1 MAEGEREATK
11 RITKTITIHECLKRG
26 CAMRRRSIVGGF
38 KRNILFCGLPLRSDH
53 KPANWRGAA
62 ANVETFKTQA
72 TMRSNGEDSKIAAAN
87 ARVADRLC
95 PSRRVAMGI
104 GWVAIVT
111 LILIFALPGRAANE
125 LFLRSYP
132 LISGGNFLLENV
144 NGSVRVEGWSRN
156 EVEVRAVK
164 SAFRDQRD
172 LERVRI
178 QVVSV
183 PGQVAVRTLYPEG
196 QGVEVAVQYVVHVPY
211 RVLLGDVETVN
222 GSVVVS
228 GVEGRGD
235 LKSVNGNVEVLDS
248 SGRFSARTTNGDLR
262 LELRKLLDGG
272 PMNVQ
277 TVNGSVFLGLPS
289 NARADLQV
297 ASMNGNFASELP
309 VVSTRGALATGM
321 FRARLGG
328 GGGEISVRTINGRI
342 RLIRERPT
350 V

>member
-1 MAEGEREATK
+1 MAGSLRWALLAAT
-11 RITKTITIHECLKRG
+11 IG
-26 CAMRRRSIVGGF
+26 C
-38 KRNILFCGLPLRSDH
+38 C
-53 KPANWRGAA
+53 
-62 ANVETFKTQA
+62 
-72 TMRSNGEDSKIAAAN
+72 
-87 ARVADRLC
+87 
-95 PSRRVAMGI
+95 
-104 GWVAIVT
+104 
-111 LILIFALPGRAANE
+111 ALPATASNE
-125 LFLRSYP
+125 LFLRTCP
-132 LISGGNFLLENV
+132 LPSGGSFVLENV
-144 NGSVRVEGWSRN
+144 NGSVRVEGWSRD

-178 QVVSV
+178 EVLTL
-183 PGQVAVRTLYPEG
+183 PGRVAVRTLYPEG
-196 QGVEVAVQYVVHVPY
+196 PGVEVAVQYVVHVPY

-228 GVEGRGD
+228 GVNGRGD
-235 LKSVNGNVEVLDS
+235 LRSVNGNVEVFDS

-289 NARADLQV
+289 NARADLRV
-297 ASMNGNFASELP
+297 ASMNGEFVSELP
-309 VVSTRGALATGM
+309 VVSTNGALASGM

-328 GGGEISVRTINGRI
+328 GGGEISVRTINGGI
-342 RLIRERPT
+342 RLVRERPI

>member
-1 MAEGEREATK
+1 
-11 RITKTITIHECLKRG
+11 
-26 CAMRRRSIVGGF
+26 MRRGSSDGQFGIRIRS
-38 KRNILFCGLPLRSDH
+38 KAKESLR
-53 KPANWRGAA
+53 WVLLAA
-62 ANVETFKTQA
+62 T
-72 TMRSNGEDSKIAAAN
+72 
-87 ARVADRLC
+87 
-95 PSRRVAMGI
+95 I
-104 GWVAIVT
+104 GCC
-111 LILIFALPGRAANE
+111 ALPALASNE
-125 LFLRSYP
+125 LFLRTCP
-132 LISGGNFLLENV
+132 LPAGGNFALENV
-144 NGSVRVEGWSRN
+144 NGSVRVTGWSRN

-178 QVVSV
+178 EVVSL
-183 PGQVAVRTLYPEG
+183 PGRVAVRTLYPEG

-228 GVEGRGD
+228 GVEGQGD

-262 LELRKLLDGG
+262 LELRRLLDGG

-277 TVNGSVFLGLPS
+277 TVNGSVFLGLPP
-289 NARADLQV
+289 NARADLHV
-297 ASMNGNFASELP
+297 TSMNGNFVSELP
-309 VVSTRGALATGM
+309 VVSTNGAPASGM

-328 GGGEISVRTINGRI
+328 GGGEISVRTINGGI
-342 RLIRERPT
+342 RLIRERPI

>member
-1 MAEGEREATK
+1 
-11 RITKTITIHECLKRG
+11 
-26 CAMRRRSIVGGF
+26 MRRSPSEDQFPIQI
-38 KRNILFCGLPLRSDH
+38 KRAIRGSLRWALF
-53 KPANWRGAA
+53 AA
-62 ANVETFKTQA
+62 V
-72 TMRSNGEDSKIAAAN
+72 
-87 ARVADRLC
+87 
-95 PSRRVAMGI
+95 I
-104 GWVAIVT
+104 GCC
-111 LILIFALPGRAANE
+111 ALPATASNE
-125 LFLRSYP
+125 LFLRTCP
-132 LISGGNFLLENV
+132 LPAGGKFALENV
-144 NGSVRVEGWSRN
+144 NGSVRVKGWSRN

-178 QVVSV
+178 EVVSV
-183 PGQVAVRTLYPEG
+183 PGRVAVRTLYPEG

-228 GVEGRGD
+228 GVEGQGD
-235 LKSVNGNVEVLDS
+235 LRSVNGNVEVLDS

-262 LELRKLLDGG
+262 LELRRLLDGG

-289 NARADLQV
+289 NARADLHV
-297 ASMNGNFASELP
+297 TSMNGDFASELP
-309 VVSTRGALATGM
+309 VVSTNGAPASGM

-328 GGGEISVRTINGRI
+328 GGGEISVRTINGGI
-342 RLIRERPT
+342 RLIRERPI

>member
-1 MAEGEREATK
+1 M
-11 RITKTITIHECLKRG
+11 
-26 CAMRRRSIVGGF
+26 
-38 KRNILFCGLPLRSDH
+38 FCGLPLRSDF

-62 ANVETFKTQA
+62 AKMEWPEEHERGRQRT
-72 TMRSNGEDSKIAAAN
+72 
-87 ARVADRLC
+87 ARRAGDEKRKAITAEARDGRKAQSSW
-95 PSRRVAMGI
+95 SRRVAMGI
-104 GWVAIVT
+104 GCVAIAM
-111 LILIFALPGRAANE
+111 LILVFARPAWAANE
-125 LFLRSYP
+125 LFLRTYP
-132 LISGGNFLLENV
+132 LASGGNFLLENV

-172 LERVRI
+172 LDRVRI
-178 QVVSV
+178 EVVSL
-183 PGQVAVRTLYPEG
+183 PGRVAVRTLYPEG
-196 QGVEVAVQYVVHVPY
+196 EGVEVAVQYVVHVPY

-235 LKSVNGNVEVLDS
+235 LRSVNGNVEVLDS

-262 LELRKLLDGG
+262 LELRRLLDGG
-272 PMNVQ
+272 PMDVQ

-289 NARADLQV
+289 NAGADLRV
-297 ASMNGNFASELP
+297 VSMNGNFASELP
-309 VVSTRGALATGM
+309 VVATRGALATGM

>member
-1 MAEGEREATK
+1 MARKLRASLRWVLLAAT
-11 RITKTITIHECLKRG
+11 IG
-26 CAMRRRSIVGGF
+26 C
-38 KRNILFCGLPLRSDH
+38 CGLP
-53 KPANWRGAA
+53 
-62 ANVETFKTQA
+62 
-72 TMRSNGEDSKIAAAN
+72 
-87 ARVADRLC
+87 
-95 PSRRVAMGI
+95 
-104 GWVAIVT
+104 
-111 LILIFALPGRAANE
+111 ALASNE
-125 LFLRSYP
+125 LFLRTCP
-132 LISGGNFLLENV
+132 LPAGGNFVLENV

-178 QVVSV
+178 EVETL
-183 PGQVAVRTLYPEG
+183 PGRVAVRTLYPEG

-211 RVLLGDVETVN
+211 RVLLGDVQTVN

-235 LKSVNGNVEVLDS
+235 LRSVNGNVEVFDS

-262 LELRKLLDGG
+262 LELRRLLDGG

-277 TVNGSVFLGLPS
+277 TVNGSVFLGLPP
-289 NARADLQV
+289 NAQADLHV
-297 ASMNGNFASELP
+297 VSMNGDFVSELP
-309 VVSTRGALATGM
+309 VVSTNGAPASGM

-328 GGGEISVRTINGRI
+328 GGGEISVRTINGGI
-342 RLIRERPT
+342 RLIRERPI